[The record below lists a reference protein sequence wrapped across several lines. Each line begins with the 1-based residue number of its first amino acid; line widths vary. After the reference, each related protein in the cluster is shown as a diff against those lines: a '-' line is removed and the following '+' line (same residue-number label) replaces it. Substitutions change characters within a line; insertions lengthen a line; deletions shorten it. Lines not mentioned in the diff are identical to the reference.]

1 MSIQGAR
8 LHQTGGAI
16 HRSGAVVNDLF
27 HDARQRVAGSRID
40 VYAPQ
45 VADLERT
52 PAGHRLGRFAS
63 FGKRY
68 RGTQPASAFCLAAFF
83 CASFSI
89 LLR

>member
-27 HDARQRVAGSRID
+27 QDARQRVAGSRID

-52 PAGHRLGRFAS
+52 QAGHRLGRFA
-63 FGKRY
+63 
-68 RGTQPASAFCLAAFF
+68 PASGSGTGGHNPLPRSAWRLSSAPRSVFC
-83 CASFSI
+83 
-89 LLR
+89 